1 MNILNTPF
9 NFKQERRKGFGHSI
23 SIMGNLLGKS
33 RQKKEKEKEQEQAQQ
48 VKMQA
53 KISSEDK
60 ALLDLKNSRDKL
72 KRFQKRSALES
83 QKLEYQIRDLLKQK
97 NKQKAILLL
106 KFKKVSYYYQIHQY
120 IYISISY
127 LIFFSKLYSFGLF
140 YVFLSCLISFL
151 IYRNSSF
158 S

>member
-1 MNILNTPF
+1 MK
-9 NFKQERRKGFGHSI
+9 FKQEGRKGFGHSI

-33 RQKKEKEKEQEQAQQ
+33 RQKKEKEKEQAQQ

-83 QKLEYQIRDLLKQK
+83 QKLEDQIRDLLKQK

-120 IYISISY
+120 M
-127 LIFFSKLYSFGLF
+127 
-140 YVFLSCLISFL
+140 
-151 IYRNSSF
+151 
-158 S
+158 